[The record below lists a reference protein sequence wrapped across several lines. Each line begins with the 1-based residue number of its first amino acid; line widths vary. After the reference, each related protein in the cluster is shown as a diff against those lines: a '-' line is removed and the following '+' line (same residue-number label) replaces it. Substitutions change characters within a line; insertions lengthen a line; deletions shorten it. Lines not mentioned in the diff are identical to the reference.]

1 MISGSFAIAHGPAL
15 AAVIEAVRPG
25 VRVVCA
31 PGPGT
36 GGVGPES
43 AYGTLLARA
52 KGARSGALLVAH
64 IGDVATHHPAVRA
77 LLRDLAVA
85 LDLDQGAVP
94 CVRLDGDPHECFAAA
109 IQAGLRG
116 SYHDITQAAER
127 ESAGWG
133 TVARIQVAPHAADTP
148 NMLRRVAVEAMA
160 ALKTPTAIAVNPQPF

>member
-31 PGPGT
+31 PGT
-36 GGVGPES
+36 GVGVGPES
-43 AYGTLLARA
+43 AYGTLIARA
-52 KGARSGALLVAH
+52 KGARTGALLVAH
-64 IGDVATHHPAVRA
+64 IGDVATHPPAVRA
-77 LLRDLAVA
+77 LLCDLAVA

-127 ESAGWG
+127 ESDGWG

-160 ALKTPTAIAVNPQPF
+160 ALAT